1 LAGVLRDGALMG
13 LAGIVAGA
21 VCGFALV
28 RLATSYFP
36 DIRTPGLLP
45 LAGSAIILLGASV
58 VASMLPAMRAA
69 HVDVIQALRTE

>member
-1 LAGVLRDGALMG
+1 VVVRDGAVMG

-28 RLATSYFP
+28 RLATSYFA
-36 DIRTPGLLP
+36 DIRMPGALP
-45 LAGSAIILLGASV
+45 LVASAVVLLAASV

-69 HVDVIQALRTE
+69 QVDVIQALRTD